1 MVDHSSWLTSVK
13 LLMLFPYMITYG
25 SSLMLIPD
33 AMWRGNRLTI
43 HSNLTQN
50 VGSQQPQ
57 ISDGWM
63 DRQTHGHHFNR
74 ILREG
79 LGPKYQIVSQKLE
92 KSEMISTKNASVMCL
107 SDRCR

>member
-1 MVDHSSWLTSVK
+1 
-13 LLMLFPYMITYG
+13 MITYG
-25 SSLMLIPD
+25 SSLMLVPD
-33 AMWRGNRLTI
+33 AMWRGNRSTI
-43 HSNLTQN
+43 HSTLTQD
-50 VGSQQPQ
+50 VGIQQTQ
-57 ISDGWM
+57 ISDGRM

-92 KSEMISTKNASVMCL
+92 KPEMISTENAPVMCL